1 MEVQRE
7 SVSYSPRES
16 VFIGV
21 VVEGG
26 IVVGESCVLWDD
38 GSVKAKKA
46 CTGFTSKSLPRRSC
60 KKSMK

>member
-7 SVSYSPRES
+7 SISYSPRES
-16 VFIGV
+16 VFFWV

-38 GSVKAKKA
+38 GSDSVKAKRLA
-46 CTGFTSKSLPRRSC
+46 QG
-60 KKSMK
+60 